1 MSEPQF
7 SPRTMTRLANLSA
20 EVRDRLSPAEMA
32 TRLTWCAAN
41 NDDNLTV
48 SFDGP
53 DLVTVWGGAP
63 LVVVPPDL
71 MHRIETEDELTV
83 GVTDLPVVPDDIS
96 GLDDL
101 S

>member
-7 SPRTMTRLANLSA
+7 SPRTITRLTNLSA
-20 EVRDRLSPAEMA
+20 EARDRLGPVEMA

-41 NDDNLTV
+41 NDDLTL
-48 SFDGP
+48 SYDGP

-63 LVVVPPDL
+63 LVIVPPEL
-71 MHRIETEDELTV
+71 MHRIEADAELTV
-83 GVTDLPVVPDDIS
+83 GLTDLPAVPDDIS
-96 GLDDL
+96 RLDDL